1 MREVDP
7 RLPVLSTGV
16 CVQVNIKDDADEDL
30 VEYIN
35 TLRVSILEAYT
46 GIMQGLREAMK
57 QEMVLP
63 AIDAIRDL
71 LQVMILPLL
80 PLMAFLWVWPPHALS
95 ASPAPLSLSLSLSL
109 SPRHPH
115 RTQRSSADDH
125 KSEECIK
132 AAVGLLGDLG
142 QVTPRPPPSLRRPH
156 DPTSL
161 TPPPPSVRVLACRH
175 SARVCR
181 PSTSCPSC
189 RA

>member
-1 MREVDP
+1 VREVDP

-46 GIMQGLREAMK
+46 GIMQGLKEAKK

-109 SPRHPH
+109 SLRVT
-115 RTQRSSADDH
+115 RTAPSARRRTTTSRRSAS
-125 KSEECIK
+125 
-132 AAVGLLGDLG
+132 
-142 QVTPRPPPSLRRPH
+142 RRPWGCWA
-156 DPTSL
+156 TSD
-161 TPPPPSVRVLACRH
+161 R
-175 SARVCR
+175 
-181 PSTSCPSC
+181 
-189 RA
+189 